1 MFVLMLPMI
10 VGFTLLGCVTGAVVG
25 QKLWGKFGAVILA
38 MLLGLFPAVVGL
50 VVGMGLLWNSNL
62 LKP

>member
-10 VGFTLLGCVTGAVVG
+10 VGFTLLGCITGAVVG
-25 QKLWGKFGAVILA
+25 RKLWGNLGAVILA

-50 VVGMGLLWNSNL
+50 FVGMGLLWNSNL
-62 LKP
+62 FKP